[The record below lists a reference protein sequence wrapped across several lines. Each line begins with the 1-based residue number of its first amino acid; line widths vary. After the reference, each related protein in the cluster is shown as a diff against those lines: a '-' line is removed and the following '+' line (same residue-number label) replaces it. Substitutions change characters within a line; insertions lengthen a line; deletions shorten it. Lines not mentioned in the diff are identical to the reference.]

1 MESPTFTPSMEN
13 STEYMIFK
21 AAKLSKGIY
30 QSEQIV
36 WFGIGHKITKPSCWK
51 CGRHSSLSTFPDW
64 SDFAMSIYPK
74 VKSVTTLSGKQLFVT
89 FTTGDTR
96 VYDCA
101 PLLNESS
108 FYSLKDDAFFRNV
121 HVDQTGYGVVWND
134 NVDLSESE
142 LWINGKD
149 EKSN

>member
-1 MESPTFTPSMEN
+1 MAT
-13 STEYMIFK
+13 
-21 AAKLSKGIY
+21 
-30 QSEQIV
+30 
-36 WFGIGHKITKPSCWK
+36 
-51 CGRHSSLSTFPDW
+51 
-64 SDFAMSIYPK
+64 YPK
-74 VKSVTTLSGKQLFVT
+74 VKSVAPLSGKKLFVT

-108 FYSLKDDAFFRNV
+108 FFSLKDDTFFRNV

-142 LWINGKD
+142 LWINGMA
-149 EKSN
+149 EISN